1 MVSLF
6 FLSGVLLFG
15 MGILGIYIGRV
26 FNQVKGRPLYVV
38 DDRTPI
44 SVKDDSL

>member
-15 MGILGIYIGRV
+15 MGILGIYSGRV

-38 DDRTPI
+38 DQRTPVF
-44 SVKDDSL
+44 VKDNS